1 MTYKEQL
8 TEAMASLAA
17 DERRRF
23 IGYGLTHGRAGGTLA
38 RAKPEQI
45 IETPVAENLMA
56 GIAIGQSLAGLLPV
70 LYFERFD
77 FILNAADA
85 IVNHFDAAAKI
96 SRGQFKPAVII
107 RVVVGNRTKPLF
119 TGRTHTQNFS
129 AAFRAMVS
137 FPVIELSPEK
147 SIAPVYQAADLAQ
160 RGGISTM
167 IVEFKDLL

>member
-8 TEAMASLAA
+8 TEAMASLAT

-38 RAKPEQI
+38 GATPAQI
-45 IETPVAENLMA
+45 VETPVAENLMA

-77 FILNAADA
+77 FVLNAADA
-85 IVNHFDAAAKI
+85 IVNHLDAAAKI
-96 SRGQFKPAVII
+96 SRGQFRPAVII

-119 TGRTHTQNFS
+119 TGRTHTQNF
-129 AAFRAMVS
+129 AQAFRAMVS
-137 FPVIELSPEK
+137 FPVVELVQPWEVV
-147 SIAPVYQAADLAQ
+147 PRYLAADAAQ

-167 IVEFKDLL
+167 LVEFKDLL